1 MRARFVGS
9 RIETSHINKQRVVST
24 CRTDTTR
31 TNMSVRRVGNV
42 RTKEHKVVC
51 CVMYPKHDFP
61 QRPTAQS
68 THFPL
73 ARAHKVFLLAFAQW
87 LRADSL
93 FPSREPV
100 DDDYVIVVQ
109 SEHAL
114 PNTQPEKHRA
124 STSAYNLCTHET
136 KSNPSGVWDIYATN
150 VRKELI
156 HNTL

>member
-1 MRARFVGS
+1 MRARLVGS
-9 RIETSHINKQRVVST
+9 RIETSHINKQRVRLNMPNGHDSNKYV
-24 CRTDTTR
+24 CAPGWQCADQRAQGCVLCNVPQTR
-31 TNMSVRRVGNV
+31 
-42 RTKEHKVVC
+42 
-51 CVMYPKHDFP
+51 F
-61 QRPTAQS
+61 S

-87 LRADSL
+87 LRAASL
-93 FPSREPV
+93 FSSREPV

-114 PNTQPEKHRA
+114 PNTQHEKHRA